1 MSVLHRIA
9 MRCTLG
15 TAPTSETRMESM
27 PATQTYSLR
36 LGADRRDK
44 LEEIARRQ
52 DRDLSYVIRKAID
65 EYIERHQHDPNGD

>member
-1 MSVLHRIA
+1 
-9 MRCTLG
+9 MRCTALQC
-15 TAPTSETRMESM
+15 TAHCDLAPTFEPGMESM

-36 LGADRRDK
+36 LSADRRDK

-65 EYIERHQHDPNGD
+65 EYIERHQHDPDGD